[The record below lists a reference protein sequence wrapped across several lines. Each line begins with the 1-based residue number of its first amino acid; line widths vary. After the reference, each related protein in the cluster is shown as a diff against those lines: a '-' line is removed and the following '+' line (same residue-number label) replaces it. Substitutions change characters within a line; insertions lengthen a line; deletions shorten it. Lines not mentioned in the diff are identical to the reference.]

1 MEQLSYQKLTKRQRA
16 ATVLAQPWH
25 FVFGNNSPLINLAR
39 RVRPS
44 QPPRASA
51 TYIPA
56 APMFY
61 NWGGFY
67 LGING
72 GYGFGSSNWTGGAAS
87 SGSFSTDGFL
97 VGVTLGANY
106 QMGARSC

>member
-1 MEQLSYQKLTKRQRA
+1 
-16 ATVLAQPWH
+16 
-25 FVFGNNSPLINLAR
+25 
-39 RVRPS
+39 
-44 QPPRASA
+44 
-51 TYIPA
+51 
-56 APMFY
+56 MFY